1 METVP
6 KRAERTQGQVGQ
18 GMWRVEDQRLLRGK
32 GRFIDD
38 LEPVANIAHA
48 AILRSTQAHAKVV
61 SVDATDARGA
71 PGVVGVLTGEDVAG
85 LMARPFPLAVD
96 VPLSYYPVA
105 VDRVRYVGEPVA
117 VVVAENRYLAE
128 DAAELIRVEYE
139 PLPPVLGP
147 EEAAGED
154 SFLLHDE
161 VGSNVGNHRTFEFG
175 DPDAAFAEADV
186 VIEDK
191 TYLHRYGSTPIE
203 TYGVIADYDEAED
216 AMTIWSNFHG
226 PFILHRVVAGALGI
240 PENRLQFVVP
250 ADIGGSFGIKS
261 AVYPYMALVGLAS
274 RHVGRPVKWIEDRV
288 EHLLASSSGTA
299 RVSKV
304 RAAFRGDGEMIGL
317 DYDFLDD
324 VGAYIRSP
332 EPATMYRCFGN
343 FTGAYTVKNVKI
355 GARSVMTNKTPT
367 GLNRGFGGP
376 QMYFPLERAMDL
388 AAEELGMDPADL
400 RMRNL
405 VDADEFPYRTPL
417 GGLYDSG
424 DYKTVLEKAL
434 ALSRYEELRERQARA
449 REEGRFFGIGLA
461 AVVDPSGTNM
471 GYVTLAQSHEERA
484 RAGDKSGSTEAA
496 TVSMDP
502 SAGVTVRLTTTPQGQ
517 GHETVA
523 TQIVADELGVSPEKV
538 RVVADMDTSAQPWT
552 ITTGT
557 YSSRFAP
564 IGSSAVALAARRLR
578 ARLARIAA
586 HVLGVG
592 EEDLEFEDGAFV
604 VRDDPE
610 TSMPLRRAA
619 GIAHWNS
626 GSLPPEIDPGLYE
639 TAFFSMP
646 VTTAPTEDDR
656 VDSSATY
663 GFLVDVVAVE
673 IDPDTYDIN
682 IVEYATV
689 HDAGR
694 VLNPLIVEG
703 QIYGAAAHGIGGT
716 LYEEFRY
723 NEDGQLVTGSFM
735 DYLCPTATEMPTME
749 MDHIETPSPFS
760 VLGAKGVG
768 EGNSMS
774 APAAIANAVS
784 DALRPVGVSIAELPI
799 TPSRLYEAVQE
810 REGGTE

>member
-1 METVP
+1 METIS
-6 KRAERTQGQVGQ
+6 RQQERSGAQVGRSLT
-18 GMWRVEDQRLLRGK
+18 RVEDQRLLRGE

-48 AILRSTQAHAKVV
+48 AILRGTQAHAKVV
-61 SVDATDARGA
+61 SVDASEARQA
-71 PGVVGVLTGEDVAG
+71 PGVVGVLTGEEVRELAK
-85 LMARPFPLAVD
+85 PFPLAVD
-96 VPLSYYPVA
+96 VPISYYPIA

-128 DAAELIRVEYE
+128 DAAELIQVEYE
-139 PLPPVLGP
+139 PLPAVLDP
-147 EEAAGED
+147 EGAADGD
-154 SFLLHDE
+154 AFLLHE
-161 VGSNVGNHRTFEFG
+161 QVGSNLGNHRTFEFG
-175 DPDAAFAEADV
+175 DPDAAFAEADL

-191 TYLHRYGSTPIE
+191 TFLHRYGSTPIE
-203 TYGVIADYDEAED
+203 TYGVIADYNEAED

-240 PENRLQFVVP
+240 PENRLSFVVP

-261 AVYPYMALVGLAS
+261 AVYPYMALLGIAS
-274 RHVGRPVKWIEDRV
+274 RSLGRPVKWIEDRV

-304 RAAFRGDGEMIGL
+304 RAAFRDDGEMVGL

-343 FTGAYTVKNVKI
+343 FTGAYTVQNVKVE
-355 GARSVMTNKTPT
+355 ARSVMTNKTPT

-388 AAEELGMDPADL
+388 AAERLGMDPADL

-405 VDADEFPYRTPL
+405 IDAEDFPYRTPL

-424 DYKTVLEKAL
+424 DYKAVLEKAL
-434 ALSRYEELRERQARA
+434 SLSRYEELRERQKQARS
-449 REEGRFFGIGLA
+449 EGRYFGIGLA

-471 GYVTLAQSHEERA
+471 GYVTLAQNHEERA
-484 RAGDKSGSTEAA
+484 RSGDKSGSTEAA
-496 TVSMDP
+496 TVSIDP
-502 SAGVTVRLTTTPQGQ
+502 SAGVTVRITTTPQGQ

-523 TQIVADELGVSPEKV
+523 TQIVADELGVPPERV

-564 IGSSAVALAARRLR
+564 LGSSAIAIAARRLR

-586 HVLGVG
+586 HALGVG
-592 EEDLEFEDGAFV
+592 EEDVEFSDGSFA
-604 VRDDPE
+604 VRNDPDR
-610 TSMPLRRAA
+610 SLPLRRAA

-626 GSLPPEIDPGLYE
+626 GSLPPDIDPGLYE

-646 VTTAPTEDDR
+646 VTTAPSEDDR

-663 GFLVDVVAVE
+663 GFLVDLVAIE
-673 IDPDTYDIN
+673 IDPETYEVS

-694 VLNPLIVEG
+694 VLNPMIVEG
-703 QIYGAAAHGIGGT
+703 QIYGAAAHGIGGAF
-716 LYEEFRY
+716 LEEFRY
-723 NEDGQLVTGSFM
+723 NDDGQLVTASFM
-735 DYLCPTATEMPTME
+735 DYLCPTATEMPAIK

-799 TPSRLYEAVQE
+799 TPSRLYEAIHE
-810 REGGTE
+810 REGDAE